1 MRRQRILCLDPVGEK
16 GGAEVVVGDLARHL
30 DRDRFEPVVACLA
43 PGPFVDELREAG
55 IRTVAFRPHRVRQVH
70 RVGAIVARLG
80 RLIRSESID
89 IVHANS
95 GHLLFYAGLAA
106 RGNRS
111 AVVWHPHDPLDGR
124 GAFERLFKIAQRPMR
139 PDWTVFANPM
149 VAESYLAA
157 FPNIERHDVIVP
169 GVDVEAL
176 AGGDACRARA
186 ELGIPES
193 APIVAMFARL
203 QTHKRHLDVVEAA
216 QQLAPSLP
224 DVRYVLCGGS
234 LFGRQPEY
242 AAALRRRIEA
252 LGLED
257 RVILP
262 GYVTDGTKRDLLA
275 ASAMV
280 VHPAEHE
287 PFGISVLEGMAVGKP
302 VVVTDAAGPSWT
314 VDDGETGFVVPARS
328 VEALATAIEKLLRD
342 PDLAARM
349 GAVGRRHVENRFSV
363 RAMVRSMENVY
374 DRVLERRR

>member
-1 MRRQRILCLDPVGEK
+1 MRRRRILYLDPVGEK

-70 RVGAIVARLG
+70 RVGAVVARLG

-106 RGNRS
+106 CRNRS

-124 GAFERLFKIAQRPMR
+124 GAFERLFRVLQRPMG
-139 PDWTVFANPM
+139 PDWTVFANPV

-157 FPNIERHDVIVP
+157 YPRIESHDVIVP

-176 AGGDACRARA
+176 AGGDAHRARA
-186 ELGIPES
+186 ELGIPED
-193 APIVAMFARL
+193 ARVVAMFARL

-216 QQLAPSLP
+216 ARLAPSLP

-242 AAALRRRIEA
+242 AATLQRRIEA

-257 RVILP
+257 RVILA
-262 GYVTDGTKRDLLA
+262 GYVSDQLKRDLLA

-280 VHPAEHE
+280 VHSAEHE

-302 VVVTDAAGPSWT
+302 VVAADAAGPSWT

-328 VEALATAIEKLLRD
+328 VEALTTAIEKVLRD
-342 PDLAARM
+342 PELAERM
-349 GAVGRRHVENRFSV
+349 GRAGQRSVETRFSV
-363 RAMVRSMENVY
+363 RAMVRAVERVY
-374 DRVLERRR
+374 DRVLESRR